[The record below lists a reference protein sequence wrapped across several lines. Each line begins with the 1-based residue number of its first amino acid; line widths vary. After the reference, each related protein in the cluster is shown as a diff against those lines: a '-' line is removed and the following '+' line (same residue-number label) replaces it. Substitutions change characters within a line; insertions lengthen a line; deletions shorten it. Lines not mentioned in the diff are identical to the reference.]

1 MEKRLNTKFDLYIK
15 NFKDGIRD
23 KMSQLQMTSS
33 EAADL
38 MEYIYEYDRLIL
50 DKEDFIKRKR
60 VKNSI
65 PDNNRCLAKRATG
78 EQCTRRRKPDCEF
91 CGTHSK
97 GTPHG
102 LILNTDTNMQSLQSV
117 EVFAQ
122 EICGIV
128 YYLYQYKNVYNT
140 EDIMSSV
147 ENPRIIAKW
156 ERINDVYKIPSMG
169 LV

>member
-23 KMSQLQMTSS
+23 KMSRLQMGSS
-33 EAADL
+33 DAADL

-65 PDNNRCLAKRATG
+65 PENNRCLAKRATG
-78 EQCTRRRKPDCEF
+78 EQCTRRRKIDCEF

-102 LILNTDTNMQSLQSV
+102 LIATTDANTPSVQNMV
-117 EVFAQ
+117 VFAQ

-128 YYLYQYKNVYNT
+128 YWLDQHQNVYNT
-140 EDIMSSV
+140 EDIMSLA